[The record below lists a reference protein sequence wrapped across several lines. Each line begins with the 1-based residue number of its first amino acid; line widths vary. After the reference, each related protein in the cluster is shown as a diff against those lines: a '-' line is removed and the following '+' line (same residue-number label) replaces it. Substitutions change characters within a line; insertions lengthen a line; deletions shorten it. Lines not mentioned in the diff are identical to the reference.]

1 VPLNDIMSHMSR
13 DYESWVTDDAKCVMV
28 LNISGMISTFTLV
41 TRASAQVLKPQ
52 GADEKLHFQC
62 DEVQHQV
69 CFPHSFMLINTIPN
83 PMGPSTSSGM
93 SRKVLNYC

>member
-1 VPLNDIMSHMSR
+1 MSHMLR
-13 DYESWVTDDAKCVMV
+13 DYESWVTNDAKCVMV

-62 DEVQHQV
+62 DEAQHQV

-93 SRKVLNYC
+93 SRKVHNYC